1 MKKHIYSLFAAALL
15 VFCAGCSNDDDGPA
29 ISDKGVVGEWHL
41 TSWNHETPADFDVY
55 VQFGADG
62 KFDIFQKVE
71 TSAYVRYS
79 GRFAAS
85 DSRLSGRYSDGVA
98 WSTDYTFE
106 LSDNGDTLT
115 MTSATEGAEVSVYT
129 RTPIPEEGLD
139 APQVRS
145 GTLPDGFRRIL

>member
-1 MKKHIYSLFAAALL
+1 M
-15 VFCAGCSNDDDGPA
+15 SNSGPTGN
-29 ISDKGVVGEWHL
+29 S
-41 TSWNHETPADFDVY
+41 TSSRRWRLRPTSGIPAVSPRRIRAFRAVT
-55 VQFGADG
+55 A
-62 KFDIFQKVE
+62 
-71 TSAYVRYS
+71 T
-79 GRFAAS
+79 
-85 DSRLSGRYSDGVA
+85 GVA

-129 RTPIPEEGLD
+129 RTPIPEEVLD

>member
-62 KFDIFQKVE
+62 KFDLFQKVE

-129 RTPIPEEGLD
+129 RTPIPEEVLD